1 MKAAI
6 LKAFGTP
13 LSVETVPDPV
23 LGTGEVIVDIA
34 AARVLAY
41 AGEVYSGA
49 RNYLFETPAIV
60 GNGGLGRVRA
70 TGPDAT
76 RLAVGDWVICDPTVR
91 SRDGGVMPDILLQG
105 LSAGGPG
112 GLKLQRHF
120 RDGAFAEQL
129 RVPTENAIPL
139 GEIEATDAPRWC
151 AALGTLM
158 VPYGGFLAADLKP
171 AESVLVSGA
180 TGAFGGAAVAVALAM
195 GARFI
200 VATGRNAAAL
210 ADLETRFGPR
220 VRAVRMSGDEAADRA
235 AILATAPG
243 PIDCVF
249 DILPPAASARQ
260 VRTAVMTV
268 RPYGRAVLMGGVGMQ
283 GGDDLALPYAWLM
296 RNCISVHGQW
306 MYPRHATSLMV
317 GMVRAGL
324 IDLNLYDVTVFG
336 LDDVNAAV
344 EHAAANAGPFKAT
357 VVSPAPAA

>member
-23 LGTGEVIVDIA
+23 LGTGEVIVDVA

-139 GEIEATDAPRWC
+139 GEIAAADAPRWC

-158 VPYGGFLAADLKP
+158 VPYGGFLAAKLQP
-171 AESVLVSGA
+171 GESVLVSGA

-195 GARFI
+195 GARFV

-210 ADLETRFGPR
+210 ADLEAKFGPR
-220 VRAVRMSGDEAADRA
+220 VRPVRMSGDEAGDR
-235 AILATAPG
+235 
-243 PIDCVF
+243 V

-260 VRTAVMTV
+260 VRTAVMPV

-283 GGDDLALPYAWLM
+283 GGEDLALPYAWMM
-296 RNCISVHGQW
+296 RNCVTIHGQW
-306 MYPRHATSLMV
+306 MYPPHATGLMV

-324 IDLNLYDVTVFG
+324 IDLNLYDVTVFS

-344 EHAAANAGPFKAT
+344 AHAAANAGPFKAT
-357 VVSPAPAA
+357 VLSPAPAA